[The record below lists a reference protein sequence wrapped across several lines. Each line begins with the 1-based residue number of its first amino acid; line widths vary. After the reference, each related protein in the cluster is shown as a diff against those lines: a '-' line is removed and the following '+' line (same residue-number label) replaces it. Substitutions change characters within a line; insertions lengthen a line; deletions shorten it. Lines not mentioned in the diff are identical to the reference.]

1 MEWREPSADCD
12 AARLE
17 AQRWLEAVT
26 KKKFGNSNF
35 RSSLENGVL
44 LCDLVNKIKPGII
57 KRVNRLS
64 TPIAGL
70 DNVNIFLKACARLGL
85 KEAQLFHPGDLQDLS
100 TRVTVKHQEAS
111 RRIKNV
117 LITIYWLGR
126 KAQVDPLYNGP
137 YLNLK
142 AFEGL
147 LDTRLYKA
155 LEDCTSPRDSV
166 RECEFGDSWYLE
178 RKAIFPLQ
186 AGHRREDSLG
196 SLDSLSS
203 RTTSTSSD
211 TTLKGSSEGCGSDPE
226 AEVGFRMSVDKGSV
240 SYRRSLTVTPKTT
253 TQFNQFLPSKDK
265 QSGYVPAPLRKRRAE
280 RHDDSRRSWASPMFT
295 EEDGTFSS
303 VDRTGTGPSTASEA
317 NTQSSVPTTRVAWA
331 YEYESSD
338 SDADRPDPDLVLDD
352 LASRRFHSP
361 SPVTPTNFAL
371 PMTSVESPAMS
382 RASWPQVT
390 VTNVPQQTLTYL
402 SSESGSPQKAARRP
416 VSADVYM
423 HEDSEDEDDED
434 DEIGYADPIQDDLYA
449 RKVGL
454 MAQPSATMPY
464 DKFLPKYWTPEE
476 DVHVQKIKLGSQRRP
491 WYRKIQGFSR
501 KKSGSSPDD
510 SDSDVNPWLCARS
523 PFRSHSEP
531 PPSYPHT
538 PEASAQP
545 CLPTSPSPP
554 MQLLTAAQ
562 QSTGPPRL
570 ELPDFWPRP
579 DPTSGPSLFKC
590 ERHPLRGRENSKDP
604 YNVSEDILP
613 DLENDDMFTR
623 RTCAFHSSTELAWLK
638 YGDFLTSHRRSEP
651 YIRVVVQPRSGQPTY
666 PDIERDDVLYRRVLF
681 QSAQR
686 PPSGAP
692 DNYHPVPL
700 PEPWTL
706 PPKLQAKLLCA
717 PCPPPPEQPK
727 PVDIRSEEDH
737 LKADDML
744 VRKLRMVHIQGMR
757 SQSTPSV
764 PSSCSE
770 EDLQK
775 WRAIREASRLRYKKR
790 LMVERLLQKGSD
802 SDGSKSM
809 SDIAVEQ
816 AVTKQIQYEQ
826 LQKIRD
832 QMRDSEDKW
841 QDDLTKWKNR
851 RKSVNSDIM
860 KKKEEREQIESLTS
874 SSSTRKSKTFKE
886 MAEEREN
893 RGPGSYR
900 SRFST
905 SDDQDVFEEPAPRSK
920 TLPSRSYTI
929 DNPYAFRDK
938 PMVPSLSSLSDDEP
952 VAGSMASDEAV
963 SPQSPLNTSPGN
975 QSKMSSSKE
984 NQTSIYSSR
993 NLLDDPI
1000 PANITSKPS
1009 LVEPTSSS
1017 RSSSAS
1023 SPPLEPNSK
1032 FSSTTKPVDNSS
1044 YSSSIRP
1051 VPEPRRPYGRVE
1063 EDQSQAS
1070 LYKLDSVQR
1079 KQPEVAQ
1086 VSASLPR
1093 SYRRSDSARLTSVVT
1108 PRPFGTQSNRVASM
1122 PRAYTM
1128 DDSHKRFNG
1137 DAERSEKT
1145 TVPSRYAPF
1154 MKEDEA
1160 HSQTSSAHSSDEEEE
1175 EEVEEVE
1182 EQVAPSTHT
1191 LSSVTPVSRV
1201 SPQPKAVSPVNNAQQ
1216 ESYSDMRIS
1225 LNQKPGTSRDFG
1237 FQSTWD
1243 STGAHVKSIQPGSP
1257 AQLSHLQVGDEIL
1270 TVNGH
1275 KVADMGYEQW
1285 KSSMDQALQQGSLL
1299 MDIRR
1304 HGKNNWGRDLP
1315 SLPFKSHKTINL
1327 TSADPLGSPE
1337 TYLSS
1342 NVSFTSHPA
1351 VDTAVKTLNVTSQNA
1366 NNLASSSINGGI
1378 REQPV
1383 TLRNK
1388 GSAGNTVNALVY
1400 LCGGS
1405 ETAIS
1410 DLPVPSLSA
1419 SSNRW
1424 SWDPEEE
1431 RRRQE
1436 KWQKEQERLLQE
1448 KYRRDQ
1454 EKLEEE
1460 FRKAQQE
1467 ALNEGTKLYEEEMRS
1482 LELERL
1488 SINTYSP
1495 PSPLSQ
1501 ATPSSEEHEAF
1512 KLALQEEE
1520 ERRQREENQRQE
1532 EQMRRKEEQ
1541 ERLEEEKRR
1550 RAEQEHLE
1558 EEKRRRAEQE
1568 RLEEEKRRRAEKQRL
1583 EEERRRREEQERLEE
1598 ERRRREQQKRLEEE
1612 KKKREEQERQR
1623 KEEERRRREEEERRR
1638 QEAQERQQE
1647 NDVDYGK
1654 TTIFPELSYSDRL
1667 KSKSTPELDEMGKAD
1682 TKGVYKKHRG
1692 LADWFLE
1699 EELRRKKDP
1708 HILRQQ
1714 AASELELER
1723 RSILNAMKYRNP
1735 ERAISTGLGEKK
1747 ESLSQAELERQQII
1761 QEMKKKTPLLTDSSW
1776 IRQQNTTSNTS
1787 KEPISLPMR
1796 RGESLDNLDSTLP
1809 SWRSS
1814 WTPGS
1819 TSSIPDYSRPYSSS
1833 SSHHPASATLPASQS
1848 LSSLRQ
1854 SWSTSSTPAQVHN
1867 RQTDPQSRNRS
1878 VSGKKI
1884 CTFCEMPLGKGAA
1897 MIIESL
1903 GLCYHLPCFKCI
1915 ECKADLGGSEAGAE
1929 VRIRNKQLYCN
1940 SCYTRVKNGQPND
1953 M

>member
-1 MEWREPSADCD
+1 MLKPYTQAGKSCW
-12 AARLE
+12 
-17 AQRWLEAVT
+17 VHI
-26 KKKFGNSNF
+26 
-35 RSSLENGVL
+35 
-44 LCDLVNKIKPGII
+44 LC
-57 KRVNRLS
+57 RQ
-64 TPIAGL
+64 

-295 EEDGTFSS
+295 EEDGTFS
-303 VDRTGTGPSTASEA
+303 R
-317 NTQSSVPTTRVAWA
+317 
-331 YEYESSD
+331 
-338 SDADRPDPDLVLDD
+338 
-352 LASRRFHSP
+352 
-361 SPVTPTNFAL
+361 
-371 PMTSVESPAMS
+371 
-382 RASWPQVT
+382 
-390 VTNVPQQTLTYL
+390 
-402 SSESGSPQKAARRP
+402 
-416 VSADVYM
+416 
-423 HEDSEDEDDED
+423 
-434 DEIGYADPIQDDLYA
+434 
-449 RKVGL
+449 
-454 MAQPSATMPY
+454 
-464 DKFLPKYWTPEE
+464 
-476 DVHVQKIKLGSQRRP
+476 
-491 WYRKIQGFSR
+491 
-501 KKSGSSPDD
+501 
-510 SDSDVNPWLCARS
+510 
-523 PFRSHSEP
+523 
-531 PPSYPHT
+531 
-538 PEASAQP
+538 
-545 CLPTSPSPP
+545 
-554 MQLLTAAQ
+554 
-562 QSTGPPRL
+562 
-570 ELPDFWPRP
+570 
-579 DPTSGPSLFKC
+579 
-590 ERHPLRGRENSKDP
+590 
-604 YNVSEDILP
+604 
-613 DLENDDMFTR
+613 
-623 RTCAFHSSTELAWLK
+623 
-638 YGDFLTSHRRSEP
+638 
-651 YIRVVVQPRSGQPTY
+651 
-666 PDIERDDVLYRRVLF
+666 
-681 QSAQR
+681 
-686 PPSGAP
+686 
-692 DNYHPVPL
+692 
-700 PEPWTL
+700 
-706 PPKLQAKLLCA
+706 
-717 PCPPPPEQPK
+717 
-727 PVDIRSEEDH
+727 
-737 LKADDML
+737 
-744 VRKLRMVHIQGMR
+744 
-757 SQSTPSV
+757 
-764 PSSCSE
+764 
-770 EDLQK
+770 
-775 WRAIREASRLRYKKR
+775 
-790 LMVERLLQKGSD
+790 
-802 SDGSKSM
+802 SKSM

-886 MAEEREN
+886 MAEE
-893 RGPGSYR
+893 
-900 SRFST
+900 
-905 SDDQDVFEEPAPRSK
+905 
-920 TLPSRSYTI
+920 
-929 DNPYAFRDK
+929 
-938 PMVPSLSSLSDDEP
+938 
-952 VAGSMASDEAV
+952 
-963 SPQSPLNTSPGN
+963 
-975 QSKMSSSKE
+975 
-984 NQTSIYSSR
+984 
-993 NLLDDPI
+993 
-1000 PANITSKPS
+1000 
-1009 LVEPTSSS
+1009 
-1017 RSSSAS
+1017 SAS

-1342 NVSFTSHPA
+1342 NVSFTSHP
-1351 VDTAVKTLNVTSQNA
+1351 VSRILLLFLIFCPPLICFIPCIESEPISLK
-1366 NNLASSSINGGI
+1366 NLKRRSEFF
-1378 REQPV
+1378 EQGK
-1383 TLRNK
+1383 R
-1388 GSAGNTVNALVY
+1388 
-1400 LCGGS
+1400 
-1405 ETAIS
+1405 
-1410 DLPVPSLSA
+1410 LPVPSLSA

-1467 ALNEGTKLYEEEMRS
+1467 ALNEGTKLYE
-1482 LELERL
+1482 ELERL

-1612 KKKREEQERQR
+1612 KKKREEQ
-1623 KEEERRRREEEERRR
+1623 
-1638 QEAQERQQE
+1638 
-1647 NDVDYGK
+1647 D
-1654 TTIFPELSYSDRL
+1654 
-1667 KSKSTPELDEMGKAD
+1667 
-1682 TKGVYKKHRG
+1682 
-1692 LADWFLE
+1692 
-1699 EELRRKKDP
+1699 
-1708 HILRQQ
+1708 
-1714 AASELELER
+1714 
-1723 RSILNAMKYRNP
+1723 
-1735 ERAISTGLGEKK
+1735 TGLGEKK

-1854 SWSTSSTPAQVHN
+1854 S
-1867 RQTDPQSRNRS
+1867 S